1 MSAVETSS
9 MMSDVSLNI
18 SQLCSHLRIL
28 RNKLGA
34 KMLEPKKMMKSLSG
48 DIIFPKFGENNY
60 YHEAGSKPELI
71 LCWVRGIVAVY

>member
-48 DIIFPKFGENNY
+48 DIISPKFGENNY

>member
-9 MMSDVSLNI
+9 MMSDVGLNI
-18 SQLCSHLRIL
+18 FQLCSHLRIL

-48 DIIFPKFGENNY
+48 DIIFSKFGENNY